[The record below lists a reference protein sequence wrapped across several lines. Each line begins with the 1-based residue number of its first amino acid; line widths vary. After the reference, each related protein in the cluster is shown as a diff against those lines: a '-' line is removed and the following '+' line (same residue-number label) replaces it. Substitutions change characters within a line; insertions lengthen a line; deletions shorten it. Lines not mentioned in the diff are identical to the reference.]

1 MRFLLFICINLLC
14 FSTLL
19 GQKEWKLSTPEGE
32 LKGTL
37 LLPKKKKRNIP
48 VVLLIA
54 GSGPTDRDGNQM
66 GGKNNA
72 LKYLAEALQKNN
84 IATLRVD
91 KRGVAGSASA
101 AIPVEDLRF
110 EKLVEDTKGWID
122 LLAKEKRFNK
132 IIVAGHSQGAL
143 VTLLSAIDNK
153 KVGAYISI
161 AGPGRSIDAL
171 IEEQM
176 SRQPDAIK
184 EAVQPI
190 LEKLRQGETVDEV
203 PPMLASLFGKQIQ
216 PYMLSWMQ
224 YDPAKEIKKL
234 AIPALI
240 VQGTSDIQ
248 VKEIDAKI
256 LAEAYPSAQKTIITN
271 MNHVLK
277 EMESMD
283 MVTQMK
289 TYTNPD
295 LPLHKEMGQTVID
308 FVQKL

>member
-1 MRFLLFICINLLC
+1 MRLLLFIFIQFC
-14 FSTLL
+14 FITTLF
-19 GQKEWKLSTPEGE
+19 GQKEWKLSTKEGD

-72 LKYLAEALQKNN
+72 LKYLAEALQAAN

-91 KRGVAGSASA
+91 KRGVAGSAGA
-101 AIPVEDLRF
+101 AIAVEDLRF
-110 EKLVEDTKGWID
+110 DNLVEDTKGWLD

-143 VTLLSAIDNK
+143 VALLAAIDNN
-153 KVGAYISI
+153 KVNGYVSI
-161 AGPGRSIDAL
+161 AGAGRPIDVL

-176 SRQPDAIK
+176 SRQPEAIK
-184 EAVQPI
+184 EMVQPI
-190 LEKLRQGETVDEV
+190 LEKLRQGEQVDEV
-203 PPMLASLFGKQIQ
+203 PAMLASLFGRQIQ

-224 YDPAKEIKKL
+224 YNPTQEIAKL
-234 AIPALI
+234 NIPALI
-240 VQGTSDIQ
+240 IQGTTDIQ
-248 VKEIDAKI
+248 VKEIDAKK
-256 LAEAYPSAQKTIITN
+256 LATAYPKATQVIIKN

-283 MVTQMK
+283 VIEQMK

-295 LPLHKEMGQTVID
+295 LPLHTEMGSSMID
-308 FVQKL
+308 FIEKL

>member
-1 MRFLLFICINLLC
+1 MKLLLFIVIQFC
-14 FSTLL
+14 FLTTLF
-19 GQKEWKLSTPEGE
+19 GQKEWKLSTKEGE

-72 LKYLAEALQKNN
+72 LKYLAEELQAAN

-91 KRGVAGSASA
+91 KRGVAGSADA
-101 AIPVEDLRF
+101 AIAVEDLRF
-110 EKLVEDTKGWID
+110 DKLVEDTKGWID
-122 LLAKEKRFNK
+122 LLAAEKRFHK

-143 VTLLSAIDNK
+143 VTLLAAIDNP
-153 KVGAYISI
+153 KVKGYVSMAGA
-161 AGPGRSIDAL
+161 GRPIDVL

-176 SRQPDAIK
+176 SRQPAAIK
-184 EAVQPI
+184 EMVQPI
-190 LEKLRQGETVDEV
+190 LEKLRQGEQVEDV

-224 YDPAKEIKKL
+224 YDPALEIAKL
-234 AIPALI
+234 TIPALI
-240 VQGTSDIQ
+240 VQGTTDIQ
-248 VKEIDAKI
+248 VKEIDAEA
-256 LAEAYPSAQKTIITN
+256 LAKAYPKANKVIIKN

-283 MVTQMK
+283 MVQQMK

-295 LPLHKEMGQTVID
+295 LPLHKEMSQSMID
-308 FVQKL
+308 FIEKL